1 MMLLSL
7 LADRTVEVLAM
18 TVNLDNLNLN
28 LFAVL
33 GKTVRVLT
41 LTKKLKDAFKGESGP
56 VKFYTRCLIWIHLV

>member
-1 MMLLSL
+1 MSLSL

-33 GKTVRVLT
+33 GKTV
-41 LTKKLKDAFKGESGP
+41 
-56 VKFYTRCLIWIHLV
+56 